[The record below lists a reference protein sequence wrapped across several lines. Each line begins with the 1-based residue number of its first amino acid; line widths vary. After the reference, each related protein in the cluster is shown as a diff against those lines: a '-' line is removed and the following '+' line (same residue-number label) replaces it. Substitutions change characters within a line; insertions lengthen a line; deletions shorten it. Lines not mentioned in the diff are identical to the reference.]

1 VARRWIRRVL
11 NEPLR
16 CKREE
21 HRALN
26 QTMQSRQAAT
36 SEARIVTIEDET
48 LLLRFLMPPL

>member
-1 VARRWIRRVL
+1 MARRWIRRVL